1 MKKIIVF
8 SLAIGLWIAGC
19 SNAENH
25 SKGVY
30 MLLDTTDINSMELK
44 KALGIISL
52 LLGTLNPNDRLAVA
66 SIDTG
71 SFSEKDII
79 AEVRFNQRP
88 SVANNQKRAFKQ
100 KVHGF
105 VEKIKSSSYTDISGG
120 ILQAIEY
127 LNASETGKKYILI
140 FSDLKEELAKDFVRD
155 APFQLAGISVLALNA
170 TKLGANIRE
179 PKKYPGRIEDWR
191 SKVENGSGQWR
202 VVNDLERLEFIFAN

>member
-8 SLAIGLWIAGC
+8 FLAICSLIAGC

-25 SKGVY
+25 SRGVY
-30 MLLDTTDINSMELK
+30 ILLDTTDINSLGFKE
-44 KALGIISL
+44 AQGIISL
-52 LLGTLNPNDRLAVA
+52 LLGTLNPNDTLAVA

-79 AEVRFNQRP
+79 AEVTFNQRP

-100 KVHGF
+100 KVYAF

-120 ILQAIEY
+120 ILQAIEF
-127 LNASETGKKYILI
+127 LNASGTGKKYILI
-140 FSDLKEELAKDFVRD
+140 FSDLKEELAKDFVRE

-170 TKLGANIRE
+170 THLGASVRE
-179 PKKYPGRIEDWR
+179 PKKYPGRLEDWR
-191 SKVENGSGQWR
+191 SKIESGSGQWR
-202 VVNDLERLEFIFAN
+202 VVDDLARLENIFAD

>member
-8 SLAIGLWIAGC
+8 FLAIGIWIAGC
-19 SNAENH
+19 SSAEDR

-30 MLLDTTDINSMELK
+30 MLLDTTDINTVELK
-44 KALGIISL
+44 KALGIISI
-52 LLGTLNPNDRLAVA
+52 LLGTLNPNDTLAVA

-79 AEVRFNQRP
+79 AKVTFNQRP
-88 SVANNQKRAFKQ
+88 SVANIQKRAFQQ
-100 KVHGF
+100 KVHDF

-127 LNASETGKKYILI
+127 LNASGTGKKYILI

-179 PKKYPGRIEDWR
+179 PKKYPGRVEDWR
-191 SKVENGSGQWR
+191 SKVESGSGQWR
-202 VVNDLERLEFIFAN
+202 VVNDLERLENFIAN